1 MKIKIFKLIMFFNFL
16 PIIVFL
22 ATLFLINL
30 ILTGKVDNN
39 DKSFTQSSESLKLEI
54 ESRNNLA
61 TVSNKPTF
69 TKVKNLIETPNS
81 STSIELW
88 QKEKG
93 IIGNSRNR
101 LFLSGPELFQ
111 PVTLQYQDNPINILF
126 VGDSY
131 SNGQFGNLNE
141 STYPRL
147 LENQLNSESP
157 GAYKVSVLANAKSSF
172 LRQSDWLSKE
182 RLVRYQP
189 DAIILTY
196 TAGRLIP
203 HFYEK
208 KYCKQYNTCIKDGE
222 SDLYNDALAND
233 YESAT
238 TKYRIIMCLESEST
252 FLGAV
257 FRKILYPYLTNLAEF
272 LAVKYCT
279 YDKIKRG
286 FDRPTDRDPSY
297 YKDPTTSPYF
307 DDFLEYLANSNS
319 AIEQYNKERTKAGK
333 APVKKYMINLTWI
346 KEHFYPPVA
355 GRKSYSGA
363 LIKAYQAYGYQEIP
377 NINAR
382 NHVLTQ
388 DYTKLGNV
396 QGGDQAN
403 GICFY
408 GCEISESQM
417 AQNIKNYEKGVLN
430 NPLVYRFGSQ
440 LHTAFAADLDIFLK
454 NEFKPK
460 SNFPITVENI
470 LDEYGPWF
478 ISYKKIDTNNFAY
491 GNYDLNL
498 SGNTYCG
505 RINHPHTLFSIN
517 NSFFKEGDNIN
528 IGYSEGEISELII
541 VVERSKAS
549 GERFLSEAYSIKS
562 KEELVINYKSDITS
576 IYLGDRSKNCIEK
589 GNALPKFTVILSK
602 D

>member
-1 MKIKIFKLIMFFNFL
+1 MKVKLFKLILLFNFL
-16 PIIVFL
+16 PIFVFL
-22 ATLFLINL
+22 ATLFLVNL
-30 ILTGKVDNN
+30 ILAGKVENN
-39 DKSFTQSSESLKLEI
+39 DKSFTKSSESLKLEI

-81 STSIELW
+81 SSSIELW
-88 QKEKG
+88 QKEKD
-93 IIGNSRNR
+93 IIGNSRTR

-111 PVTLQYQDNPINILF
+111 PVDLQYQDNPINILF

-131 SNGQFGNLNE
+131 SNGQFGDLNE
-141 STYPRL
+141 SSYPRI
-147 LENQLNSESP
+147 LENKLNLESP
-157 GAYKVSVLANAKSSF
+157 GAYKVSVLANSKSSF

-182 RLVRYQP
+182 RLIKYQP
-189 DAIILTY
+189 DAIVLTY

-208 KYCKQYNTCIKDGE
+208 KYCKQYNICIKDGQSE
-222 SDLYNDALAND
+222 LYNDALAND

-238 TKYRIIMCLESEST
+238 TKYRIIMCLESENT
-252 FLGAV
+252 MLGVV
-257 FRKILYPYLTNLAEF
+257 FKKFLYPYFTNLAEF

-286 FDRPTDRDPSY
+286 FDMPTDRDPSY

-307 DDFLEYLANSNS
+307 DDFLEYLTNSNS
-319 AIEQYNKERTKAGK
+319 AIEEYNKERAKAGK
-333 APVKKYMINLTWI
+333 SPVKKYMINLTWI
-346 KEHFYPPVA
+346 ENHFYPPVA
-355 GRKSYSGA
+355 GSKSYSGT
-363 LIKAYQAYGYQEIP
+363 LIKAYQVFGYQEIP
-377 NINAR
+377 NTNAR
-382 NHVLTQ
+382 GHILSQ
-388 DYTKLGNV
+388 DYTKLGKV
-396 QGGDQAN
+396 QGGDQKD

-408 GCEISESQM
+408 SCEIKESQM
-417 AQNIKNYEKGVLN
+417 AQNIKNYENGVLN
-430 NPLVYRFGSQ
+430 HPLVYRFGSQ
-440 LHTAFAADLDIFLK
+440 LHTAFAEDLNNFLK

-517 NSFFKEGDNIN
+517 NSFFKEGENIN

-541 VVERSKAS
+541 VVERSKPS
-549 GERFLSEAYSIKS
+549 GERFLSEAYTIKS
-562 KEELVINYKSDITS
+562 KEELVVSYKSDITS
-576 IYLGDRSKNCIEK
+576 IYLGDNSKNCSGK